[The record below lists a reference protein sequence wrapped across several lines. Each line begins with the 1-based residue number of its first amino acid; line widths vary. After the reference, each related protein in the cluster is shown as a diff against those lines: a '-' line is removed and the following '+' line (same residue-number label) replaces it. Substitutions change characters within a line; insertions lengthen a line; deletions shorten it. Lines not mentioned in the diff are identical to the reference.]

1 MLVIGLTGGI
11 GTGKSEVSRVLRAL
25 GAEVIDADRVGHE
38 AYRPHSQAWVEV
50 VAAFGEAVVQPSGEI
65 DRKRL
70 GAIVFGDSSAMQKLN
85 SIMHP
90 RMADLIRDRIAQFR
104 GEGKE
109 VVVVEAALLVEAGWD
124 YLVDEVWVTY
134 SPESAV
140 VQRLQQRNGYSEE
153 EVRRRVGSQL
163 AFEERSKS
171 AQVVVRNTGDV
182 VQLQREV
189 ESLWTCRVKG
199 RVG

>member
-25 GAEVIDADRVGHE
+25 GAEVIDANRVGHE